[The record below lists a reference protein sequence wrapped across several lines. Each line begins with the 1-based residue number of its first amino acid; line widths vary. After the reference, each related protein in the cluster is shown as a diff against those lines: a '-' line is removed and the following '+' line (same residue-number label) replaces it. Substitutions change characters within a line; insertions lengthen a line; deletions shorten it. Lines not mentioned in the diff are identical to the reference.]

1 MFDPNDIITYI
12 YKAGQQEG
20 LQATEEMPEW
30 LKSFLADDDE
40 YDIFSK

>member
-1 MFDPNDIITYI
+1 MFEPNDIIIYI
-12 YKAGQQEG
+12 AGQQEV

-30 LKSFLADDDE
+30 LKNFLADDDE

>member
-12 YKAGQQEG
+12 STAGQQEG
-20 LQATEEMPEW
+20 LKAMEEMPEW
-30 LKSFLADDDE
+30 LKSFLANDDE